1 MKKVILF
8 VLMAI
13 LSAVT
18 MAQNDEKKQAAYDLV
33 SEGVKLY
40 DDDKYEEAL
49 KKFNAALKLDDTY
62 ASTYY
67 EKALTLL
74 AMDNNKEAKKTLEK
88 GLKKATW
95 GNIAMNYKLLG
106 DITDEEGNA
115 RKAIEYYW
123 KANDLIDNNDEYDR
137 VRIQRHSVMYNL
149 GIAFTNLA
157 KQEPD
162 SSSVHKSSALGCFHY
177 SLHYQPTHASSYYG
191 FYNAVASPEEAPA
204 DGGYSWALGM
214 LGWYGFFGNG
224 HPLIEKMAEMPERW
238 AAVNLTQAEIDSL
251 SANARIALASVQES
265 AKKEPSEYG
274 KLYDMFMYAIPKVAE
289 NFKEEP
295 VPLCMA
301 KDMYEEFL
309 YPLYAKMIREGVF
322 ETFCHVAAMRIQ
334 RSTIP
339 NKNWIDRND
348 AAVKK
353 LTDMLNKGRYFDPDV
368 VYEQTYG
375 MVPGPEVTSAEE
387 AHARNEEAKLACKYY
402 LNHYI
407 GTEEMQKTMQ
417 FIFSWVSSSPDVTV
431 PLGKTEEKWVAE
443 ETLPYLITYMAACS
457 VWLLDNGTK
466 ELTEDAYLG
475 AVTEMLNFYNHNKEK
490 TGSNAELD
498 RLFELGVNDFESFE
512 KEIRANFPKKED
524 LQNLKI
530 E

>member
-1 MKKVILF
+1 
-8 VLMAI
+8 MAI
-13 LSAVT
+13 FSTVA
-18 MAQNDEKKQAAYDLV
+18 MAQNDEKRQAAYDLV

-67 EKALTLL
+67 EKALALR

-88 GLKKATW
+88 GLQKATW
-95 GNIAMNYKLLG
+95 GNVAMNYKFLG

-115 RKAIEYYW
+115 RKAVEYYW
-123 KANDLIDNNDEYDR
+123 KANELIDTNDEYDR

-157 KQEPD
+157 IQEPD
-162 SSSVHKSSALGCFHY
+162 SSSVHKNKALGCFDY

-191 FYNAVASPEEAPA
+191 FYNAAVSPEEAPA

-238 AAVNLTQAEIDSL
+238 AAVNMTQAEIDSL
-251 SANARIALASVQES
+251 GPQTRIAFESVRES

-339 NKNWIDRND
+339 NKNWIDKND

-375 MVPGPEVTSAEE
+375 KVPGPEVTSAEE

-402 LNHYI
+402 LNHYY
-407 GTEEMQKTMQ
+407 GTEEMQKTLQ
-417 FIFSWVSSSPDVTV
+417 FIMSWTTASPDVTV
-431 PLGKTEEKWVAE
+431 PIGNGEAKWLTK
-443 ETLPYLITYMAACS
+443 ETFPYLVAYMAFCS
-457 VWLLDNGTK
+457 LWQLDNNTK
-466 ELTEDAYLG
+466 EMTEDAYLD
-475 AVTEMLNFYNHNKEK
+475 AVTDMLNFYIENKEK
-490 TGSNAELD
+490 IGANAELD
-498 RLFELGVNDFESFE
+498 RLVELGRNNYEAFE
-512 KEIRANFPKKED
+512 KEVRANFPKKED
-524 LQNLKI
+524 LQNLKM
-530 E
+530 EK